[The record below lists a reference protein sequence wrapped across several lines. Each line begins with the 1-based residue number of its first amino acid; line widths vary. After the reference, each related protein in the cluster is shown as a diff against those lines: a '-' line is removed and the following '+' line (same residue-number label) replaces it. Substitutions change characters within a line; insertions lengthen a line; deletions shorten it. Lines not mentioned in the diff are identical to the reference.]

1 MFTFWKTSVFQTF
14 LLFFCSL
21 SAQSVSLIKMSSL
34 LAVMSWRLFFPI
46 NTRENLLT
54 GLCSTLSR
62 LISVEFN
69 TRTLRLGV
77 SLWPVSCDLFI
88 SIHVNGKLLQIWQM
102 VFRKRGMGGERG
114 RASEHDWENKRP
126 RDCEE
131 RWRSGISTPS
141 ILCVRFCW
149 ICRMHGILSVC
160 VCVLEGW
167 WRVVL
172 CVCVFVL
179 YCGWPLPLE
188 HMEKRECCWQSHV
201 LKVKVIVGKEQ
212 GWGRE
217 SERPLLD
224 WNQYF
229 IWLWNCLFVFEK
241 WERERA
247 QYLLHLAFQ
256 RTRHD
261 YIKGPGCLR
270 AQCSLI
276 FKSLL
281 AVHYFEIEQ
290 QLFVSDMHAR
300 MHSAHLTAWP

>member
-69 TRTLRLGV
+69 TRTLRVGV

-102 VFRKRGMGGERG
+102 VFRKGGRGGGREGER
-114 RASEHDWENKRP
+114 ASTTGKTKGQEIVR
-126 RDCEE
+126 RDGEVAF
-131 RWRSGISTPS
+131 
-141 ILCVRFCW
+141 LLLQFCVWDFAGYAECMAFW
-149 ICRMHGILSVC
+149 VC
-160 VCVLEGW
+160 VCFGRLMESCLV
-167 WRVVL
+167 
-172 CVCVFVL
+172 CVCVL

-188 HMEKRECCWQSHV
+188 RVEKRECCWQSHV

-241 WERERA
+241 WEGERA

-290 QLFVSDMHAR
+290 QLFVSDMHAH
-300 MHSAHLTAWP
+300 MHSAHLTARP